1 MVEPEP
7 KEVPAS
13 SGVNLNSRYY
23 KKQYPEVDDLVM
35 VKVKAVEDM
44 GAYVQLLE
52 YNKIEGLIM
61 TSELSRRRIRS
72 ISKLIRVNKIE
83 VAMVLRV
90 DTNKGYIDLSKKR
103 VSAEET
109 NECSKI
115 YNKSKAVNSILRHV
129 AETTQTEIEE
139 LYENIGWPLY
149 EQYGHAHDALRLAV
163 NEPENV
169 LSGLTMTE

>member
-1 MVEPEP
+1 
-7 KEVPAS
+7 
-13 SGVNLNSRYY
+13 
-23 KKQYPEVDDLVM
+23 
-35 VKVKAVEDM
+35 
-44 GAYVQLLE
+44 
-52 YNKIEGLIM
+52 
-61 TSELSRRRIRS
+61 
-72 ISKLIRVNKIE
+72 
-83 VAMVLRV
+83 MVLRV